1 VPGEHCSTIGFASI
15 LMRYS
20 RRGTPLPPFP
30 EYTHGPPGS
39 GLLPYRFIHDAIT
52 QIAAD
57 APQHREFM
65 TAFQQRKA
73 PYDARSTTAKC
84 ITTNGGD
91 NYHPSGLRNFTLREF
106 ASMQM
111 FPDGYW
117 FSGSKTKIIKQI
129 GNAIPPKIWMLYVK
143 RIVQTLEDFDDGK
156 IDSAGNPSASNPS
169 AVNPITPV
177 TSLAGPSNSSVCHRG
192 DRNRK
197 AEDREQSRTL
207 SPDPIP
213 PTEPQQAQSSD
224 STPATISPGKR
235 KLNEAFIDLTPGD
248 NDMRQ
253 SAPTTRRGPHS
264 RNNHI
269 DLTQERADQ
278 YVDLTE
284 D

>member
-1 VPGEHCSTIGFASI
+1 
-15 LMRYS
+15 
-20 RRGTPLPPFP
+20 
-30 EYTHGPPGS
+30 
-39 GLLPYRFIHDAIT
+39 
-52 QIAAD
+52 
-57 APQHREFM
+57 M

-73 PYDARSTTAKC
+73 PYDGRVTTAKC
-84 ITTNGGD
+84 ITTKGGD

-111 FPDGYW
+111 FPDDYW
-117 FSGSKTKIIKQI
+117 FSGSKTRIIKQI

-156 IDSAGNPSASNPS
+156 IDSAGNP
-169 AVNPITPV
+169 ITPV
-177 TSLAGPSNSSVCHRG
+177 TSLAGPSNSSLCHRG

-213 PTEPQQAQSSD
+213 STEPQQAQSSG

-235 KLNEAFIDLTPGD
+235 KLDEAFIDLTPGD
-248 NDMRQ
+248 NDMR